1 MGITNP
7 VWDSVKPNR
16 TDVMRAIVKV
26 RILTG
31 TNLLQ
36 SHRKKFKM
44 EGVVDATCPLC
55 YLEDE
60 DIVHMLTCCP
70 ALSETRNTYL
80 RNIKQ
85 SFQATV
91 SSSAW
96 SERIKDSSILV
107 QIIEDCQ
114 KLIPVTI
121 PDNEELTFNRG

>member
-1 MGITNP
+1 MGITHP

-16 TDVMRAIVKV
+16 MDVMRAIVKV

-31 TNLLQ
+31 TYLLQ

-44 EGVVDATCPLC
+44 EEVVGATCPLC

-60 DIVHMLTCCP
+60 DIVHILTRCP
-70 ALSETRNTYL
+70 AHSETRNTYL
-80 RNIKQ
+80 RNIKH

-96 SERIKDSSILV
+96 SERIKDSSTLV
-107 QIIEDCQ
+107 QI
-114 KLIPVTI
+114 
-121 PDNEELTFNRG
+121 